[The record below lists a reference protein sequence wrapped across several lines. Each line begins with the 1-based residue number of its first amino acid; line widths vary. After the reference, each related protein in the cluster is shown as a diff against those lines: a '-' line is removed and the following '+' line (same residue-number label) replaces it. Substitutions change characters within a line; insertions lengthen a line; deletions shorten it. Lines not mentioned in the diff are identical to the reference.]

1 MENRAIFG
9 NIFRGCTCRREQ
21 GGGGNVRGNLANRGI
36 REDKIAVFQ
45 YFVSATDRKARISG

>member
-1 MENRAIFG
+1 MGTFSEDAHAEG
-9 NIFRGCTCRREQ
+9 SRG
-21 GGGGNVRGNLANRGI
+21 GKNARGNLANRGI

>member
-1 MENRAIFG
+1 MGTFSEDAHAEGSR
-9 NIFRGCTCRREQ
+9 
-21 GGGGNVRGNLANRGI
+21 GGGGNARGNLANRGI